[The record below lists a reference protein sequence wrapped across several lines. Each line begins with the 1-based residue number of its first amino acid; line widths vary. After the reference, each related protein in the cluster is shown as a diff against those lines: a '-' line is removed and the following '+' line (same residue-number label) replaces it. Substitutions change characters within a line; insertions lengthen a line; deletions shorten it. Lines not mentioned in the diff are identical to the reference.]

1 MPRASLDPANTPMT
15 VNRQMT
21 RPVSEGR
28 HHAAAPI
35 PRDGSRARRRR
46 VGILSLTALGV
57 VYGDIGTSPLYA
69 FRACFSPEM
78 GLPRESAA
86 VYGVL
91 SLIVWS
97 LILVVTVKSILVI
110 MRLDSRGEGVMLS
123 LLALI
128 LQTRRSGVLV
138 GLGLFGAAILYG
150 DGEIT
155 PAISVL
161 SALEGIEIAVPEL
174 LHLVVPGTLAVL
186 LLLFMGQRFGT
197 ARVGGVFG
205 PIMLGWFVVIGL
217 LGAVE
222 IAGSPEILLALNP
235 WHGARLFVHHPLA
248 AFLVL
253 GAVVL
258 AITGAEALYAD
269 MGHFGRGPIR
279 LAWFAVV
286 MPALL
291 LNYFGQGALLL
302 RAPGAVG
309 NPFYLLA
316 PRSLLYPLLAMATL
330 ATIVASQAL

>member
-1 MPRASLDPANTPMT
+1 MA

-21 RPVSEGR
+21 EPVSEGR

-35 PRDGSRARRRR
+35 SRDGSQAGQHRL
-46 VGILSLTALGV
+46 GILSLTALGV

-78 GLPRESAA
+78 GLSRETAA

-97 LILVVTVKSILVI
+97 LILVVTVKYILVI
-110 MRLDSRGEGVMLS
+110 MRLDNRGEGGILA

-128 LQTRRSGVLV
+128 LQNRRSGLLV
-138 GLGLFGAAILYG
+138 GLGLFGAALLYG
-150 DGEIT
+150 DGVIT

-174 LHLVVPGTLAVL
+174 RHLVVPGTLGVL

-205 PIMLGWFVVIGL
+205 PIMLVWFAVIGL
-217 LGAVE
+217 LGALEV
-222 IAGSPEILLALNP
+222 AQGPEILLALNP
-235 WHGARLFVHHPLA
+235 WHGAQLFVQHRMA

-269 MGHFGRGPIR
+269 MGHFEIGPIR
-279 LAWFAVV
+279 LAWFTAVL
-286 MPALL
+286 PALL
-291 LNYFGQGALLL
+291 LNY
-302 RAPGAVG
+302 
-309 NPFYLLA
+309 
-316 PRSLLYPLLAMATL
+316 
-330 ATIVASQAL
+330 